1 VSLLSLLLK
10 DLLFVFE
17 TEELLTVLEESLQEV
32 LVLGIVDE
40 LVEFLRDMSLL
51 IFGLLLQ
58 LASHLVYM
66 Q

>member
-1 VSLLSLLLK
+1 MSLLSLLLK